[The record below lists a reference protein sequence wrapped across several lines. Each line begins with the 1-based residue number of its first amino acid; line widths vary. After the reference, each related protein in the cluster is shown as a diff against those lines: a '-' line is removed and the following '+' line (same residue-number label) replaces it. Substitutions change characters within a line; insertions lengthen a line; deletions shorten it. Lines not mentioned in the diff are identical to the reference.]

1 MWLCRPLTP
10 ILPNSLFRSR
20 LNKRD
25 GRAIYL
31 PELMHLPDYPFYE
44 FSDNEMAKRGGDA
57 KKPDAAGEAGPKS
70 AVKPGVASG
79 AVPKSPAVKNGG
91 DGNTNKMPPAAGG
104 TGTQSA
110 ANSNTNREET
120 ISEEGKGMGCVVQ

>member
-70 AVKPGVASG
+70 AVKPGVAAG
-79 AVPKSPAVKNGG
+79 AAPKSAVKNDG